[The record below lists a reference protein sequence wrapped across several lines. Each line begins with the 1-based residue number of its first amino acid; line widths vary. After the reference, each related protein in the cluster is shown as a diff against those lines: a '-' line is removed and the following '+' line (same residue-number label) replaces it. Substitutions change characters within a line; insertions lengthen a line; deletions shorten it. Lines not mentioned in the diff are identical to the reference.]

1 MVTVK
6 RVEAGNYVVSDGR
19 MIVKN
24 GNSWYI
30 LKEGG
35 GHDFGPVTTLSA
47 AKEYV
52 QTGISSV
59 GQHNPGSAYGK
70 RQSKKEFNAYLAS
83 EAKQGNYGPIILY
96 TVIIAF
102 FVILLTYIQTKK

>member
-6 RVEAGNYVVSDGR
+6 RIEAGNYSVSDGR
-19 MIVKN
+19 MIVKD
-24 GNSWYI
+24 GKSWYI

-35 GHDFGPVTTLSA
+35 GHDFGPVTTLFA

-59 GQHNPGSAYGK
+59 GQHNSGSAYGK

-96 TVIIAF
+96 TVIIVA
-102 FVILLTYIQTKK
+102 VIVLFSYLEPQY